1 MDAKEGG
8 GRYEAQM
15 RGRRGDVELKF
26 DIDESRREAIM
37 KCLEG
42 GDLRMVLQDVD
53 IDRLTSSAIGGGY
66 LWD

>member
-1 MDAKEGG
+1 MAKSESSKYQA
-8 GRYEAQM
+8 RMIKRQ
-15 RGRRGDVELKF
+15 GDVELSL
-26 DIDESRREAIM
+26 DVDDDRRSAIM

-53 IDRLTSSAIGGGY
+53 IDKLAGGNLGGGY

>member
-1 MDAKEGG
+1 MSSTEA
-8 GRYEAQM
+8 GRYQARM
-15 RGRRGDVELKF
+15 TKRRGDVELSLSL
-26 DIDESRREAIM
+26 DEGRRQAIM

-53 IDRLTSSAIGGGY
+53 IDSLPDGGVGGGY

>member
-1 MDAKEGG
+1 MATDDS
-8 GRYEAQM
+8 GRYRARM
-15 RGRRGDVELKF
+15 LKRRGDVELSL
-26 DIDESRREAIM
+26 DLDESRREAII

-53 IDRLTSSAIGGGY
+53 LDRLAVGDLGGGY